1 MSRPVHPESLER
13 RRAMLRTAL
22 GPVISAWLDE
32 PRVVDVLLNPDGSLW
47 VERLGEPRM
56 ATGDRLAAADAER
69 IIRLVADHVGAEA
82 HAGSPI
88 VSAELPESG
97 ERFEGLLPPVAV
109 APMFAIRRQA
119 APNLRLTDYV
129 AAGILTEP
137 EAAHLDAAMHE
148 RRNVVIAGDA
158 KTGKTTLA
166 RTLLQIAAE
175 TGDRLV
181 LLEDRREILL
191 PHGNIVPLLA
201 KDGVASLSD
210 LVRSALRLSPDRI
223 PVGEVRG
230 REAIELLDAWS
241 TGHAG
246 GVATIHAKSTVGALY
261 RFEQLCLRTV
271 AHPPRELIAETVD
284 VVVLIV
290 FRSGRRRVE
299 EIVEVAGLDER
310 GGYRLSPAFAR
321 NPLFKAKE
329 GSR

>member
-22 GPVISAWLDE
+22 GPVISGWLDE

-47 VERLGEPRM
+47 VERLGEPRV
-56 ATGDRLAAADAER
+56 ATGDRLAPADAER
-69 IIRLVADHVGAEA
+69 IIRLVADHVGVEA

-119 APNLRLTDYV
+119 APDLTLADYVVTGVLTD
-129 AAGILTEP
+129 L
-137 EAAHLDAAMHE
+137 EAAFLDSAMRE

-175 TGDRLV
+175 TGDRLI

-191 PHGNIVPLLA
+191 SHGNVVPLLA

-230 REAIELLDAWS
+230 REAIDLLDAWS
-241 TGHAG
+241 TGHSG

-261 RFEQLCLRTV
+261 RFEQLCLRTI
-271 AHPPRELIAETVD
+271 ANPPRELIAETVD
-284 VVVLIV
+284 VIALVAV
-290 FRSGRRRVE
+290 RNGRRRIE
-299 EIVEVAGLDER
+299 QIVEVLGLDER
-310 GGYRLSPAFAR
+310 GGYRLASASLSPTS
-321 NPLFKAKE
+321 PSAKE
-329 GSR
+329 TS

>member
-1 MSRPVHPESLER
+1 MSQPVHPESLER
-13 RRAMLRTAL
+13 RRTMLRTAL
-22 GPVISAWLDE
+22 GPVVTGWLDE

-47 VERLGEPRM
+47 IERLGEPRV
-56 ATGDRLAAADAER
+56 ATGDRLGAADAER
-69 IIRLVADHVGAEA
+69 IIRLVAEA

-97 ERFEGLLPPVAV
+97 ERFEGILPPVAE
-109 APMFAIRRQA
+109 APMFAIRRRA
-119 APNLRLTDYV
+119 APNLALVDYV
-129 AAGILTEP
+129 TAGVLTTL
-137 EAAHLDAAMHE
+137 EATFLDSAMRE

-181 LLEDRREILL
+181 LLEDRREIML
-191 PHGNIVPLLA
+191 PHGNVVALLA

-230 REAIELLDAWS
+230 KEAIDLLDAWS

-246 GVATIHAKSTVGALY
+246 GVATIHAKNTVGALY
-261 RFEQLCLRTV
+261 RFEQLCLRTI
-271 AHPPRELIAETVD
+271 ANPPRELIAETVD
-284 VVVLIV
+284 IVVLV
-290 FRSGRRRVE
+290 TVRAGRRRIQ
-299 EIVEVAGLDER
+299 EIVEVLGLDDR
-310 GGYRLSPAFAR
+310 GTYRMAAISLSPI
-321 NPLFKAKE
+321 PIAKE
-329 GSR
+329 IS

>member
-1 MSRPVHPESLER
+1 MSRTGHPESLER

-22 GPVISAWLDE
+22 GPVISGWLDE
-32 PRVVDVLLNPDGSLW
+32 PSVIDVLLNPDGSLW
-47 VERLGEPRM
+47 VERLGEPRV
-56 ATGDRLAAADAER
+56 ATGDRLAPADAER

-82 HAGSPI
+82 HGRSPI

-119 APNLRLTDYV
+119 APDLVLSDYV
-129 AAGILTEP
+129 ATGVLSES
-137 EAAHLDAAMHE
+137 AAQFLGDAMRQ
-148 RRNVVIAGDA
+148 RRNVVIAGDT

-166 RTLLQIAAE
+166 RTLLRIAADM
-175 TGDRLV
+175 GDRLV

-191 PHGNIVPLLA
+191 PHGNVVPLLA

-230 REAIELLDAWS
+230 REAIDLLDAWS
-241 TGHAG
+241 TGHSG
-246 GVATIHAKSTVGALY
+246 GVATIHAKSPIGALY

-271 AHPPRELIAETVD
+271 ANPPRELIAETVD
-284 VVVLIV
+284 VVALVGV
-290 FRSGRRRVE
+290 RTGRRRVE
-299 EIVEVAGLDER
+299 EIVEVTGLDDR
-310 GGYRLSPAFAR
+310 GTYCLSPALTRRPA
-321 NPLFKAKE
+321 LTVE
-329 GSR
+329 E

>member
-1 MSRPVHPESLER
+1 
-13 RRAMLRTAL
+13 MLRTAL
-22 GPVISAWLDE
+22 GPVISAWLDQ

-47 VERLGEPRM
+47 VERLGEPRV
-56 ATGDRLAAADAER
+56 ATGDRLEAADAER

-88 VSAELPESG
+88 VSAELPEGG
-97 ERFEGLLPPVAV
+97 ERFEGILPPVAV

-119 APNLRLTDYV
+119 APELTLADYV
-129 AAGILTEP
+129 TAGVLA
-137 EAAHLDAAMHE
+137 EAAARFLADAMRE

-166 RTLLQIAAE
+166 RTLLRIAAE
-175 TGDRLV
+175 TGDRLI

-191 PHGNIVPLLA
+191 PHGNVVPLLA
-201 KDGVASLSD
+201 RDGVASLSD

-230 REAIELLDAWS
+230 REAIDLLDAWS

-246 GVATIHAKSTVGALY
+246 GVATIHAKTPVGALY

-271 AHPPRELIAETVD
+271 ANPPRELIAETVD
-284 VVVLIV
+284 VIALATL
-290 FRSGRRRVE
+290 RQGRRRIDQ
-299 EIVEVAGLDER
+299 IVEVLGLDER
-310 GGYRLSPAFAR
+310 GGYRLAPVPLSPSAPAT
-321 NPLFKAKE
+321 KE
-329 GSR
+329 TS

>member
-1 MSRPVHPESLER
+1 
-13 RRAMLRTAL
+13 MLRTAL
-22 GPVISAWLDE
+22 GPVICAWLDE
-32 PRVVDVLLNPDGSLW
+32 PQVVDVLLNPDGSLW
-47 VERLGEPRM
+47 VERLGEPRI
-56 ATGDRLAAADAER
+56 ATGDRLAASDADR

-82 HAGSPI
+82 HAASPI

-119 APNLRLTDYV
+119 APHLTLADYV
-129 AAGILTEP
+129 TAGVLTEP
-137 EAAHLDAAMHE
+137 EADFLDSAMRQ

-175 TGDRLV
+175 TGDRLI

-191 PHGNIVPLLA
+191 PHGNVVPLLA

-230 REAIELLDAWS
+230 REAIDLLDAWS
-241 TGHAG
+241 TGHSG
-246 GVATIHAKSTVGALY
+246 GVATIHAKTAVGALY
-261 RFEQLCLRTV
+261 RFEQLCLRTI
-271 AHPPRELIAETVD
+271 ANPPRELIAETVD
-284 VVVLIV
+284 LVVLV
-290 FRSGRRRVE
+290 TVRNGRRRIE
-299 EIVEVAGLDER
+299 QIVEVLGLEER
-310 GGYRLSPAFAR
+310 GGYRLAPARLSSPS
-321 NPLFKAKE
+321 PEAKE
-329 GSR
+329 KS

>member
-1 MSRPVHPESLER
+1 
-13 RRAMLRTAL
+13 MLRSAL
-22 GPVISAWLDE
+22 GPVISGWLDE
-32 PRVVDVLLNPDGSLW
+32 PLVIDVLLNPDGSLW

-56 ATGDRLAAADAER
+56 PTGQSLSAVDAER
-69 IIRLVADHVGAEA
+69 IIRLVADHVGAEV

-97 ERFEGLLPPVAV
+97 ERFEGLLPPVAT
-109 APMFAIRRQA
+109 APIFAIRRQA
-119 APNLRLTDYV
+119 APDLTLADYVSAGVLTD
-129 AAGILTEP
+129 L
-137 EAAHLDAAMHE
+137 EAAYLDAAMRE

-166 RTLLQIAAE
+166 RTMLRIAAE
-175 TGDRLV
+175 TGDRLI

-191 PHGNIVPLLA
+191 PHANVVPLLA

-230 REAIELLDAWS
+230 REAIDLLDAWS

-261 RFEQLCLRTV
+261 RFEQLCLRTI
-271 AHPPRELIAETVD
+271 ANPPRELIAETID
-284 VVVLIV
+284 IIVLVI
-290 FRSGRRRVE
+290 FRDGRRRVA
-299 EIVEVAGLDER
+299 EIVEVLGLDER
-310 GGYRLSPAFAR
+310 NAYQIVSATLS
-321 NPLFKAKE
+321 NPHQQ
-329 GSR
+329 